1 MAEPDLSADLDQVG
15 AGERLKRRVG
25 EPEASRG
32 ASSVCPFKGSM
43 TNKRPLREPRVAGVP
58 HAWGKACLRRSH
70 GRTVVPFAM
79 DEPPQASWDLSVTA
93 DANCL
98 CTVTAI
104 PSPWSPETCPWSS
117 DGEESGQE

>member
-1 MAEPDLSADLDQVG
+1 M
-15 AGERLKRRVG
+15 KRDSIGLGNVDRACPAPW
-25 EPEASRG
+25 EEAW
-32 ASSVCPFKGSM
+32 
-43 TNKRPLREPRVAGVP
+43 RPQSVAGVP